1 MVCCEAQSLILFCFV
16 LHEVNEDNCN
26 SLSVSL
32 RQDIQSALYS
42 RYMEVSVCTFSMPEV
57 NTKSCDFP
65 AAAASPALC
74 GMDIGHCS
82 DDLQV
87 HFPILEPDHTFP
99 RAVAM
104 TYTASV
110 HESRAIPCCQDGI
123 SLNDMGLMGSSGS
136 TAQPAYCH
144 LTTEHPC
151 HVRPGGFPALT
162 CAESCVA
169 VSPGARL
176 YRSLEN
182 LHWATVTEGKRR
194 PLSPPCRGVESEF
207 VFHCQTTSN
216 WYEISTEHP
225 GIDSLINACGHL
237 PLSPHSRTPRGRHL
251 PPFAK
256 VPQCLFPTM
265 NEKVLNGDAKK
276 GLKEKLRLQSNKTT
290 ELNKPVRPHALLR
303 ELAWKDCAG
312 RENCGHC
319 KSGCSTR
326 HGEMVRDPSAA
337 TPNGCTAPQQRSQ
350 RLTSPAEIKEE
361 AMRRL
366 KLRRQN
372 STPNLT
378 LPCKQEG
385 GEVVKSQTTEPV
397 GECEKNRYVSE
408 GSSTVA
414 ERRRNFK
421 ARVHI
426 PSFEEFKRM
435 RKREKC
441 QSPSTEA
448 ELQGSR
454 EKSFVT
460 LSSTARRTV
469 GGSCPSL
476 TKMEHHTPRRRQSA
490 ECDHGHCCS
499 YSEPQQLCQPLD
511 LTPNRNGSPSKTSLA
526 LQTLATLT
534 REDHYTSPDPICT
547 SPAPGLPLQ
556 NVALPHRSEELV
568 SRQEV
573 ANWRGFD
580 QGFSCAE
587 KNVAGEA
594 QLSCCPSLLLEAA
607 ADLSV
612 YGVKFQQMKDG
623 LIGSAIDLIKK
634 SCTAESAAVQSS
646 HQQELDDITINEQDN
661 QSGLVSMATLDCGA
675 ECNRKPAGVVRQ
687 TDCHSLP
694 GCRRSSSDAAYGT
707 TETAKAQRE
716 CRLRP
721 HFSDPMPADA
731 VKRKQLEMR
740 IAAAAWGLGQKRRQD
755 KDCSDP
761 LSNQCNRT
769 ADSSPSSKPRDN
781 HLGPG
786 SSHRSKHRWSNLST
800 DSGVVGLNDR
810 SEERE
815 EEDEEWARKSKPAEV
830 ERADSGI
837 GPAMAKKWKSRVGE
851 RARSVQAWVAH
862 RPCVDC
868 GERDILEADPRATVK
883 RRENLCGKCAKR
895 RTERKEAIL
904 EFVNTESSYGEDLRI
919 IKEEFQLPMQAAGLL
934 TPEQL
939 AVIFS
944 NIQELIE
951 VNERFLERLHDSTE
965 QAFDQ
970 DDEDFL
976 TVCIGE
982 MFLEFVNMLP
992 AFQTYCIHQSTS
1004 INMLNTLE
1012 KEKELLRIFLDV
1024 SQNDNTALRR
1034 MNLRSFLMAPLQR
1047 VTKYPLLLSRI
1058 SNSTPEYHPDHCG
1071 LREAKSR
1078 VESHLEHINMKTKQ
1092 EGAPPWSLR
1101 SFRRDSRRNREVVNI
1116 EMREIAIKAVGWPR
1130 EDTRFAMEGTLQS
1143 SQPSDG
1149 QWAKKGS
1156 RSLKFQNL
1164 HVLLMVNA
1172 GRELEPSQ
1180 EGTAGEHGW
1189 EPLPV
1194 RDAALVLIRDKS
1206 GGKFA
1211 LFRRPIHLS
1220 NCVVSSDP
1228 DCDDTF
1234 ELLDIRKEA
1243 FVFRDADKHRTRHWF
1258 RLIKRFSRDLGSWR
1272 KRRNA
1277 LPNIMI
1283 NATYSR
1289 A

>member
-1 MVCCEAQSLILFCFV
+1 
-16 LHEVNEDNCN
+16 
-26 SLSVSL
+26 
-32 RQDIQSALYS
+32 
-42 RYMEVSVCTFSMPEV
+42 
-57 NTKSCDFP
+57 
-65 AAAASPALC
+65 
-74 GMDIGHCS
+74 MDIGHCS
-82 DDLQV
+82 DDLPA
-87 HFPILEPDHTFP
+87 HFPVPEPDLTFP
-99 RAVAM
+99 RGAVM
-104 TYTASV
+104 TYTAGTNKSQVVPSFQDSV
-110 HESRAIPCCQDGI
+110 
-123 SLNDMGLMGSSGS
+123 SLRDVGSMGCSGS
-136 TAQPAYCH
+136 TQHLACCH
-144 LTTEHPC
+144 LVTERSLC
-151 HVRPGGFPALT
+151 HAVPG
-162 CAESCVA
+162 CAVA
-169 VSPGARL
+169 VGPEARL

-182 LHWATVTEGKRR
+182 LHWTAVAEGNAHSF
-194 PLSPPCRGVESEF
+194 SPPCQDTGREF
-207 VFHCQTTSN
+207 VFHHRTTSD
-216 WYEISTEHP
+216 WYEVSTGRPDINSLLRACISPRSGRPEV
-225 GIDSLINACGHL
+225 GH
-237 PLSPHSRTPRGRHL
+237 SPT
-251 PPFAK
+251 FAK
-256 VPQCLFPTM
+256 VPQWLFPSMT
-265 NEKVLNGDAKK
+265 EKVLNGDAKR
-276 GLKEKLRLQSNKTT
+276 GLKEKLRFQSHKAT
-290 ELNKPVRPHALLR
+290 EVSKPVRPQAFPEDLS
-303 ELAWKDCAG
+303 ASKDCTG
-312 RENCGHC
+312 RVNYGHC
-319 KSGCSTR
+319 PSRYGKILSNPLARKPSQNGCS
-326 HGEMVRDPSAA
+326 
-337 TPNGCTAPQQRSQ
+337 APQQRSQ
-350 RLTSPAEIKEE
+350 RLSSPAEIKEE

-372 STPNLT
+372 STPNLIA
-378 LPCKQEG
+378 LPSKEEG
-385 GEVVKSQTTEPV
+385 GEVVKSQTTEPLAEP
-397 GECEKNRYVSE
+397 GKNMPKE
-408 GSSTVA
+408 LSTA
-414 ERRRNFK
+414 ASERRRNFK

-426 PSFEEFKRM
+426 PSFEEFKKL

-441 QSPSTEA
+441 QAVSTDVQ
-448 ELQGSR
+448 LQES
-454 EKSFVT
+454 KNFAT
-460 LSSTARRTV
+460 LCGTVRRTT

-476 TKMEHHTPRRRQSA
+476 TKMDHHNPWKRQLTRCQGFACCDPRPCRCQLEA
-490 ECDHGHCCS
+490 
-499 YSEPQQLCQPLD
+499 QQLCSQIG
-511 LTPNRNGSPSKTSLA
+511 LTPTGNRGPGKASPAPHIQATTSLGEHHA
-526 LQTLATLT
+526 
-534 REDHYTSPDPICT
+534 SPDPICT
-547 SPAPGLPLQ
+547 SPAPGSPLQ
-556 NVALPHRSEELV
+556 TEVTLPRGCEDLV
-568 SRQEV
+568 KRPEPTNH
-573 ANWRGFD
+573 A
-580 QGFSCAE
+580 GFSQDVNHVE
-587 KNVAGEA
+587 KNMVGEA
-594 QLSCCPSLLLEAA
+594 QLSCCPSLLLETA
-607 ADLSV
+607 ADLSG
-612 YGVKFQQMKDG
+612 YGVRFQQMKDG

-634 SCTAESAAVQSS
+634 SCTAEAAAVPSA
-646 HQQELDDITINEQDN
+646 HLQELGDITVNEQDN
-661 QSGLVSMATLDCGA
+661 QSGPVSTATLDCGA
-675 ECNRKPAGVVRQ
+675 EGNRKLAGVRRQ

-707 TETAKAQRE
+707 TESAKAQRE

-740 IAAAAWGLGQKRRQD
+740 IAAAAWGLGQKRRQE
-755 KDCSDP
+755 KDGNSGNP
-761 LSNQCNRT
+761 LSNPSIRL
-769 ADSSPSSKPRDN
+769 ADSSSSSKPRDG
-781 HLGPG
+781 HQGRTG
-786 SSHRSKHRWSNLST
+786 SDNRSKHRWSNLST

-815 EEDEEWARKSKPAEV
+815 EEEAERERKSRTAEV

-851 RARSVQAWVAH
+851 TARSVQAWVVH

-868 GERDILEADPRATVK
+868 GERDISEADLRDAMK
-883 RRENLCGKCAKR
+883 IRENLCGQCAKR

-919 IKEEFQLPMQAAGLL
+919 IKEEFHLPMQAAGLL

-951 VNERFLERLHDSTE
+951 VNEKFLERLHDSTE

-1058 SNSTPEYHPDHCG
+1058 SNSTPEYHPDHCS

-1092 EGAPPWSLR
+1092 EAAPPWSLR

-1116 EMREIAIKAVGWPR
+1116 EMREIAIKALGWPR
-1130 EDTRFAMEGTLQS
+1130 EDTRFPMEGTLQS

-1156 RSLKFQNL
+1156 RSLKFQTL
-1164 HVLLMVNA
+1164 HVLLMVNV
-1172 GRELEPSQ
+1172 GREPEPSQ
-1180 EGTAGEHGW
+1180 DGTVAGSRW
-1189 EPLPV
+1189 DPPV

-1206 GGKFA
+1206 GGKFS

-1220 NCVVSSDP
+1220 HCVVSSDP

-1243 FVFRDADKHRTRHWF
+1243 FVFRDTDKHRTRHWF
-1258 RLIKRFSRDLGSWR
+1258 RLIKRYSQDLGSWR

-1289 A
+1289 S

>member
-1 MVCCEAQSLILFCFV
+1 
-16 LHEVNEDNCN
+16 
-26 SLSVSL
+26 
-32 RQDIQSALYS
+32 
-42 RYMEVSVCTFSMPEV
+42 MPDV
-57 NTKSCDFP
+57 NTKPCDFSG
-65 AAAASPALC
+65 AGAALC
-74 GMDIGHCS
+74 GMDIGYCS
-82 DDLQV
+82 DDLPAR
-87 HFPILEPDHTFP
+87 FPVPESGATFP
-99 RAVAM
+99 RGSAM
-104 TYTASV
+104 TYTASLQ
-110 HESRAIPCCQDGI
+110 ESRAVPCCQDGS
-123 SLNDMGLMGSSGS
+123 SLKDVVPMGSSGS
-136 TAQPAYCH
+136 TAQPAR
-144 LTTEHPC
+144 C
-151 HVRPGGFPALT
+151 HVPAEGLCQAGPGGSPALG
-162 CAESCVA
+162 CVA
-169 VSPGARL
+169 DSPGARL

-182 LHWATVTEGKRR
+182 LHWAAVTEGKGR
-194 PLSPPCRGVESEF
+194 PFSPPCRTVEREF
-207 VFHCQTTSN
+207 IFHCRTTSD
-216 WYEISTEHP
+216 WYEVSTEP
-225 GIDSLINACGHL
+225 PDIGSLLRACGQVAIG
-237 PLSPHSRTPRGRHL
+237 PRSRQPRARHL
-251 PPFAK
+251 PPFSK
-256 VPQCLFPTM
+256 VPQWLFPTM
-265 NEKVLNGDAKK
+265 NEKAVNGDAKR
-276 GLKEKLRLQSNKTT
+276 GLKEKLRLQSNKAA
-290 ELNKPVRPHALLR
+290 EVSKPVRPQVLLG
-303 ELAWKDCAG
+303 ELAWKDWAG

-319 KSGCSTR
+319 TSGCSTSCV
-326 HGEMVRDPSAA
+326 EMARRLPA
-337 TPNGCTAPQQRSQ
+337 PLQNGCTAPQHRSQ
-350 RLTSPAEIKEE
+350 RLTSPAAIKEE

-372 STPNLT
+372 STPNLMA
-378 LPCKQEG
+378 PPSKEEG
-385 GEVVKSQTTEPV
+385 SEVVKSQTTEPL
-397 GECEKNRYVSE
+397 GECERNRFVSQE
-408 GSSTVA
+408 SSP

-426 PSFEEFKRM
+426 PSFEEFKKM
-435 RKREKC
+435 RKRERC
-441 QSPSTEA
+441 QTPSTET
-448 ELQGSR
+448 EMQGSKG
-454 EKSFVT
+454 KSF
-460 LSSTARRTV
+460 SSFASLGRRAAS
-469 GGSCPSL
+469 GSCPSL
-476 TKMEHHTPRRRQSA
+476 TRMDYQTPRRRQSA
-490 ECDHGHCCS
+490 KCQGLVCCDHGPCCC
-499 YSEPQQLCQPLD
+499 YLEPRLPCQQIELMPSG
-511 LTPNRNGSPSKTSLA
+511 NGSPSKTSPASQILA
-526 LQTLATLT
+526 ISKLEEHCA
-534 REDHYTSPDPICT
+534 SPGPICT

-556 NVALPHRSEELV
+556 TAALLHASEELV
-568 SRQEV
+568 SRKEV
-573 ANWRGFD
+573 TNRRGFD
-580 QGFSCAE
+580 QEFGCTE
-587 KNVAGEA
+587 RNMAGEP

-607 ADLSV
+607 ADLSG

-634 SCTAESAAVQSS
+634 RCTADSAAVQSS
-646 HQQELDDITINEQDN
+646 HHQELLDDITVNEQDN
-661 QSGLVSMATLDCGA
+661 QSGPVSTATLDCGA
-675 ECNRKPAGVVRQ
+675 EGNRKPAGGVHRQ

-707 TETAKAQRE
+707 TDTAKAQRE

-761 LSNQCNRT
+761 LSTTSNQT
-769 ADSSPSSKPRDN
+769 AESSLSSKAGDG
-781 HLGPG
+781 HQGH
-786 SSHRSKHRWSNLST
+786 SSGHRSKHRWSNLST

-810 SEERE
+810 SEEKEQEGERV
-815 EEDEEWARKSKPAEV
+815 RKSKPAEV

-851 RARSVQAWVAH
+851 TARSVQAWVAH
-862 RPCVDC
+862 RPCIDC
-868 GERDILEADPRATVK
+868 GERDLSEADARGVAK
-883 RRENLCGKCAKR
+883 RLENLCGQCAKR

-919 IKEEFQLPMQAAGLL
+919 IKEEFYLPMQAAGLL
-934 TPEQL
+934 TPEHL
-939 AVIFS
+939 TVIFS

-965 QAFDQ
+965 QALDQ

-1047 VTKYPLLLSRI
+1047 VTKYPLLLCRI
-1058 SNSTPEYHPDHCG
+1058 SNSTPEYHPDHCR

-1130 EDTRFAMEGTLQS
+1130 EDTRFPMEGALQS

-1156 RSLKFQNL
+1156 RSLKFQTL
-1164 HVLLMVNA
+1164 HVLLMVNV
-1172 GRELEPSQ
+1172 GREAEPGQ
-1180 EGTAGEHGW
+1180 EGMAGEHGW
-1189 EPLPV
+1189 ELPPV

-1243 FVFRDADKHRTRHWF
+1243 FVFRDTDKHRTCHWF
-1258 RLIKRFSRDLGSWR
+1258 RLIKRYSRDLGSWR

-1289 A
+1289 P

>member
-1 MVCCEAQSLILFCFV
+1 
-16 LHEVNEDNCN
+16 
-26 SLSVSL
+26 
-32 RQDIQSALYS
+32 
-42 RYMEVSVCTFSMPEV
+42 MPDV
-57 NTKSCDFP
+57 NTKPCDFSG
-65 AAAASPALC
+65 AAAALC

-82 DDLQV
+82 DDLPA
-87 HFPILEPDHTFP
+87 HFPVPEPDPAFP
-99 RAVAM
+99 RGAAM

-110 HESRAIPCCQDGI
+110 HESRVVPCCQDGI
-123 SLNDMGLMGSSGS
+123 SLNDVGLMGCSGS
-136 TAQPAYCH
+136 TAQPACCH
-144 LTTEHPC
+144 LPMERLC
-151 HVRPGGFPALT
+151 HTRPGGSPALG
-162 CAESCVA
+162 CVA
-169 VSPGARL
+169 VNPGARL

-182 LHWATVTEGKRR
+182 LHWAVVTEGTGR
-194 PLSPPCRGVESEF
+194 PFSPPCRAVEREF
-207 VFHCQTTSN
+207 VFHCQTTSD
-216 WYEISTEHP
+216 WYEVSTERP
-225 GIDSLINACGHL
+225 DIGNLLRTCGQV
-237 PLSPHSRTPRGRHL
+237 PIGPHSRPPGVRHL

-256 VPQCLFPTM
+256 VPQWLFPTM
-265 NEKVLNGDAKK
+265 NEKVLNGDAKR
-276 GLKEKLRLQSNKTT
+276 GLKEKLRLQSNKAT
-290 ELNKPVRPHALLR
+290 EVSKPVRPQALLG
-303 ELAWKDCAG
+303 ELTWKDWAG

-319 KSGCSTR
+319 TSGFATR
-326 HGEMVRDPSAA
+326 CGEMARDPSAA
-337 TPNGCTAPQQRSQ
+337 SQHGGTASQQRSQ

-372 STPNLT
+372 STPNLMT
-378 LPCKQEG
+378 LPSKEEG
-385 GEVVKSQTTEPV
+385 SEVVKSLTTEPL
-397 GECEKNRYVSE
+397 GECEKDRHVSQ
-408 GSSTVA
+408 GSSTA
-414 ERRRNFK
+414 APERRRNFK

-426 PSFEEFKRM
+426 PSFEEFKKM
-435 RKREKC
+435 RKRERC
-441 QSPSTEA
+441 QTPSTET
-448 ELQGSR
+448 ELQGSKG
-454 EKSFVT
+454 KSFAT
-460 LSSTARRTV
+460 LSSLGMRTV
-469 GGSCPSL
+469 SGSCPSL
-476 TKMEHHTPRRRQSA
+476 TKMEHQAPLRRPLAKCQDLTR
-490 ECDHGHCCS
+490 CDHGPCCC
-499 YSEPQQLCQPLD
+499 YLEPRQPCQQID
-511 LTPNRNGSPSKTSLA
+511 LLPSGNGSPSKTSPA
-526 LQTLATLT
+526 PQILATSKLEEH
-534 REDHYTSPDPICT
+534 RASPDPICT

-556 NVALPHRSEELV
+556 TVALPHGSVELL
-568 SRQEV
+568 SRPGI
-573 ANWRGFD
+573 ANQRGFG
-580 QGFSCAE
+580 QSVGGME
-587 KNVAGEA
+587 RNVAGEA

-607 ADLSV
+607 ADLSG
-612 YGVKFQQMKDG
+612 YGIKFQQMKDG

-646 HQQELDDITINEQDN
+646 HHQELDDITVNEQDN
-661 QSGLVSMATLDCGA
+661 QSGLVSMATLDCSA
-675 ECNRKPAGVVRQ
+675 EGNRKPAGVHRQ

-761 LSNQCNRT
+761 LSNPSSRT
-769 ADSSPSSKPRDN
+769 ADCSLSSKPRDC

-786 SSHRSKHRWSNLST
+786 SGHRSKHRWSNLST

-810 SEERE
+810 SEEKE
-815 EEDEEWARKSKPAEV
+815 DEEDERSRKSKPAEV

-851 RARSVQAWVAH
+851 TARSVQAWVAY

-868 GERDILEADPRATVK
+868 GERDISEADPRGAVK
-883 RRENLCGKCAKR
+883 RLENLCGQCAKR

-919 IKEEFQLPMQAAGLL
+919 IKEEFYLPMQAAGLL

-939 AVIFS
+939 TVIFS

-1004 INMLNTLE
+1004 TNMLNTLE

-1058 SNSTPEYHPDHCG
+1058 SNSTPEYHPDHCS

-1130 EDTRFAMEGTLQS
+1130 EDTRFPMEGTLQS

-1156 RSLKFQNL
+1156 RSLKFQTL
-1164 HVLLMVNA
+1164 HVLLMVNVW
-1172 GRELEPSQ
+1172 REPESGL
-1180 EGTAGEHGW
+1180 EGTAGERSW
-1189 EPLPV
+1189 EPPPV

-1243 FVFRDADKHRTRHWF
+1243 FVFRDTDKHRTRHWF
-1258 RLIKRFSRDLGSWR
+1258 RLIKHYSRDLGSWR

-1283 NATYSR
+1283 NATNSR

>member
-1 MVCCEAQSLILFCFV
+1 MPNAF
-16 LHEVNEDNCN
+16 D
-26 SLSVSL
+26 
-32 RQDIQSALYS
+32 
-42 RYMEVSVCTFSMPEV
+42 FSG
-57 NTKSCDFP
+57 
-65 AAAASPALC
+65 AAAVLPVLC

-82 DDLQV
+82 DDLPV
-87 HFPILEPDHTFP
+87 HFPTPEPGLTFP
-99 RAVAM
+99 RGAIM
-104 TYTASV
+104 TYTAAA
-110 HESRAIPCCQDGI
+110 HESRVVPCFQDSV
-123 SLNDMGLMGSSGS
+123 SLCDPGSMGCSGS
-136 TAQPAYCH
+136 AQQPAFCQRMTERSLCH
-144 LTTEHPC
+144 A
-151 HVRPGGFPALT
+151 VPG
-162 CAESCVA
+162 CAVA
-169 VSPGARL
+169 VGLEARP

-182 LHWATVTEGKRR
+182 LHWTAVAEGNVHS
-194 PLSPPCRGVESEF
+194 LSPPCQGAGREF
-207 VFHCQTTSN
+207 AFRCRTTSD
-216 WYEISTEHP
+216 WYEVSTGRP
-225 GIDSLINACGHL
+225 DVDSLLRASIGPRSGRPKVGHPL
-237 PLSPHSRTPRGRHL
+237 PFT
-251 PPFAK
+251 K
-256 VPQCLFPTM
+256 VPQWLFPSKT
-265 NEKVLNGDAKK
+265 EKALNSGAKK
-276 GLKEKLRLQSNKTT
+276 ELKEKLRFQSPKAA
-290 ELNKPVRPHALLR
+290 EIGKPVRPQAFPEDLS
-303 ELAWKDCAG
+303 ASKDCVG
-312 RENCGHC
+312 RVNHGHC
-319 KSGCSTR
+319 PSRYGKMLSNPLVAMPSQNGCS
-326 HGEMVRDPSAA
+326 
-337 TPNGCTAPQQRSQ
+337 APQQRLS
-350 RLTSPAEIKEE
+350 SPAEIKEE
-361 AMRRL
+361 ALRRL

-372 STPNLT
+372 STPNLIT
-378 LPCKQEG
+378 VPSKEEG
-385 GEVVKSQTTEPV
+385 GEVVKSQTTELLRQP
-397 GECEKNRYVSE
+397 GKNTPKE
-408 GSSTVA
+408 PSTVVS
-414 ERRRNFK
+414 ERRRAFK

-426 PSFEEFKRM
+426 PSFEEFKKM
-435 RKREKC
+435 RRRERC
-441 QSPSTEA
+441 HSPSTEA
-448 ELQGSR
+448 QPQES
-454 EKSFVT
+454 KSFATLCCTVRRVT
-460 LSSTARRTV
+460 

-476 TKMEHHTPRRRQSA
+476 TKMDHHTPRRRQSFRCQGLA
-490 ECDHGHCCS
+490 CYGLRPCR
-499 YSEPQQLCQPLD
+499 CQPESQQPCSQNG
-511 LTPNRNGSPSKTSLA
+511 LTPTGSEGPGKASPALPIQAMTSLG
-526 LQTLATLT
+526 
-534 REDHYTSPDPICT
+534 EHGVSPDPICT
-547 SPAPGLPLQ
+547 SPAPGSPLQ
-556 NVALPHRSEELV
+556 TEVTLPHECEDLAKRPEL
-568 SRQEV
+568 
-573 ANWRGFD
+573 ANRTGFG
-580 QGFSCAE
+580 QSFSCAE
-587 KNVAGEA
+587 KNIAGEA
-594 QLSCCPSLLLEAA
+594 QLSCCPSVLLETA
-607 ADLSV
+607 ADLSG
-612 YGVKFQQMKDG
+612 YGVRFQQMKDG

-634 SCTAESAAVQSS
+634 SCTAETAAGPSA
-646 HQQELDDITINEQDN
+646 HLQELGDITVGKQDN
-661 QSGLVSMATLDCGA
+661 QSSPVSTATPDCGA
-675 ECNRKPAGVVRQ
+675 EGDRKPAGVRRQ

-707 TETAKAQRE
+707 TESAKAQRE

-755 KDCSDP
+755 KD
-761 LSNQCNRT
+761 
-769 ADSSPSSKPRDN
+769 SSSGSELAESSSSSKPRD
-781 HLGPG
+781 GYQGAG
-786 SSHRSKHRWSNLST
+786 SDNRSKHRWSSLST

-815 EEDEEWARKSKPAEV
+815 EEEDERARKGKTAEV

-851 RARSVQAWVAH
+851 TARSVQAWVVH

-868 GERDILEADPRATVK
+868 GERDTSETDLRDAMKI
-883 RRENLCGKCAKR
+883 RENLCGQCAKR

-919 IKEEFQLPMQAAGLL
+919 IKEEFYLPMQAAGLL
-934 TPEQL
+934 TPDQL

-951 VNERFLERLHDSTE
+951 VNEKFLERLHDSTE

-1058 SNSTPEYHPDHCG
+1058 SNSTPEYHPDHCS

-1092 EGAPPWSLR
+1092 EAAPPWSLR

-1116 EMREIAIKAVGWPR
+1116 EMREIAIKALGWSR
-1130 EDTRFAMEGTLQS
+1130 EDTRFPMEGALQS

-1156 RSLKFQNL
+1156 RALKFQTL
-1164 HVLLMVNA
+1164 QVLLMVNV
-1172 GRELEPSQ
+1172 GRESEPSQ
-1180 EGTAGEHGW
+1180 DGVVAGGRW
-1189 EPLPV
+1189 DPPV

-1206 GGKFA
+1206 GGKFS
-1211 LFRRPIHLS
+1211 LFRHPIHLS
-1220 NCVVSSDP
+1220 HCVVSSDP

-1243 FVFRDADKHRTRHWF
+1243 FVFRDADRHRTRHWF
-1258 RLIKRFSRDLGSWR
+1258 RLIKRYSRDLGSWR

-1289 A
+1289 S